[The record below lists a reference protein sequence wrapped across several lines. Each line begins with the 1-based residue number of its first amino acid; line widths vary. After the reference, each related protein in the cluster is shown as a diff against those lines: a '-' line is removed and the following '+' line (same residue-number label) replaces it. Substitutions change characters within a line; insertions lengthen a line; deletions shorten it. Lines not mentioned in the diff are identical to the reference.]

1 MSSGESL
8 CIIDATNSVVL
19 IRFCGVAVLAEIML
33 IIFWLL
39 GAELL
44 FQFQPEYFVVV
55 RAGYITRPVPRGI
68 PWLGREVSREM
79 MELRRQRWSSRA
91 EFGEGFAGE

>member
-1 MSSGESL
+1 
-8 CIIDATNSVVL
+8 
-19 IRFCGVAVLAEIML
+19 ML

-55 RAGYITRPVPRGI
+55 RAVYSTRPVPREI
-68 PWLGREVSREM
+68 PWLAREVSREM
-79 MELRRQRWSSRA
+79 MRLKRVRCSSRA
-91 EFGEGFAGE
+91 EIEKGVAGEY

>member
-1 MSSGESL
+1 LISSGESL

-39 GAELL
+39 G
-44 FQFQPEYFVVV
+44 
-55 RAGYITRPVPRGI
+55 G
-68 PWLGREVSREM
+68 
-79 MELRRQRWSSRA
+79 
-91 EFGEGFAGE
+91 